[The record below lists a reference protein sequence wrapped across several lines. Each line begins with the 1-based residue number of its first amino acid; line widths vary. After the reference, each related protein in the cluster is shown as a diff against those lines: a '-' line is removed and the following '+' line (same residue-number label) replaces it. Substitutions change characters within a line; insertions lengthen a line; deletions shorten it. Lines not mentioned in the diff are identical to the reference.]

1 MNMFPKL
8 FGQAVLLTVLCVASL
23 SVRAQAIDIA
33 AREYILLDFL
43 TGAVLDSKQ
52 ADERMPP
59 SSMSKLMTA
68 YMAFD
73 AIKAGRV
80 SLDDEMT
87 VSNNAWKIGGAA
99 SGGSTMFLNPGD
111 KVKIENLL
119 RGMIIQSGN
128 DACIVLAENLAG
140 SEEAFAEKMNAKAK
154 EIGLI
159 NSNFM
164 NATGLPHPE
173 HYMTVRDLTVL
184 ARRIIAD
191 FPEYYSLYSETNFTY
206 NGITQGN
213 RNPLLYKVDSGADG
227 LKTGHTE
234 AAGYG
239 LTASAIRNGRRL
251 ILAANGMASIKSRD
265 EETSK
270 LMDWGFREFTNRN
283 LFVAGAKVT
292 DAEVWLGD
300 KASIPLIIQRDLVV
314 TLPRAQAQSV
324 SVKAVYDGPLPAPIA
339 QGAEVGKLVIGAK
352 GMETLQVTITAGE
365 SAGRLGL
372 IGRLKAAA
380 TYIFL
385 GPPMAAASAAPQ
397 AAPPPAGPATTVSQ
411 PQ

>member
-1 MNMFPKL
+1 
-8 FGQAVLLTVLCVASL
+8 
-23 SVRAQAIDIA
+23 
-33 AREYILLDFL
+33 
-43 TGAVLDSKQ
+43 
-52 ADERMPP
+52 
-59 SSMSKLMTA
+59 
-68 YMAFD
+68 
-73 AIKAGRV
+73 
-80 SLDDEMT
+80 
-87 VSNNAWKIGGAA
+87 
-99 SGGSTMFLNPGD
+99 MFLNPGD

-385 GPPMAAASAAPQ
+385 GPPMPAASAAPQ